1 VDFEIT
7 AEQKRLRDRCLE
19 LAADF
24 ATRSSD
30 HDRDA
35 SHPTENYNR
44 LRQEGFLHLTIPRQ
58 WGGSGFDFL
67 SHTIAY
73 EALGRGCPS
82 TALAFNMHAS
92 VVMPI
97 IESDEVTTEAKQR
110 IVDLVVGQGKMIG
123 GNFSEPGHTSLIGE
137 RPLSVRARQVDGGY
151 RITGRKMFASMIE
164 AADYVMVLVFPDTAA
179 ASTAGMLA
187 LIPPDAEG
195 RRVIVNWDTLGMRAT
210 RSDSLILEDCWV
222 PDDSVIYRSDDI
234 RSFRNNGLN
243 WFWGSYTAVYLGLA
257 GAAYDELRAVVT
269 ARRPEGYAQSLAW
282 HPDVRRHIAELSVE
296 LEAARLITYHSAW
309 LRDQQGPSAEAT
321 AAMFRAKYIVGQ
333 TASHITRVALTLGG
347 AHGIFKGSRLEQL
360 FRDGALAEIQPP
372 PSDFCLWNVGLYELN
387 LDPADVMPPMR
398 PIF

>member
-1 VDFEIT
+1 MDFDLT
-7 AEQKRLRDRCLE
+7 AEQTSLQNRCLE

-24 ATRSSD
+24 ATRSAQ

-35 SHPTENYNR
+35 SHPIENYNR
-44 LRQEGFLHLTIPRQ
+44 LRQEGFLHLTIPKE
-58 WGGSGFDFL
+58 WGGSGFNFL

-97 IESDEVTTEAKQR
+97 IESDEVSIEAKR
-110 IVDLVVGQGKMIG
+110 GIADLVVRQGKMIG
-123 GNFSEPGHTSLIGE
+123 GNFSETGHTSLIGE
-137 RPLSVRARQVDGGY
+137 RPLAVRARPVSDGY

-164 AADYVMVLVFPDTAA
+164 AADYVLVLVYPETATTP
-179 ASTAGMLA
+179 TAGMLA

-195 RRVIVNWDTLGMRAT
+195 RKVIANWDTIGMRAT

-222 PDDSVIYRSDDI
+222 SDDSVVYRSDDI
-234 RSFRNNGLN
+234 RPFRNAGAN

-257 GAAYDELRAVVT
+257 GAAYDELRKVVQ
-269 ARRPEGYAQSLAW
+269 ARQPEGYAQPLAW
-282 HPDVRRHIAELSVE
+282 HPDVRRHIAELSVD
-296 LEAARLITYHSAW
+296 LEAARLITYRSAW
-309 LRDQQGPSAEAT
+309 LRDRQGPSPEAN
-321 AAMFRAKYIVGQ
+321 AAMFRAKYMVGQ
-333 TASHITRVALTLGG
+333 ATSRITRLALTIGG

-372 PSDFCLWNVGLYELN
+372 PSDFCLWNLGLHELD
-387 LDPADVMPPMR
+387 LDPAQLLPPMR
-398 PIF
+398 PL